1 MYNNMENPNP
11 SYEDML
17 NKLSNQINDLFSRLH
32 YYQALVAEKE
42 NQITRLT
49 NEVSQL
55 KTLIQELSHQPH
67 PAPSYISQQSYTPP
81 TPKQQTTPPSYPSP
95 QLSAPP
101 SYSHPQSSTP
111 PIIKHQLTSTS
122 ISEEE
127 ARINK
132 RKCPNCGA
140 MGFAIKEVDDKN
152 RILSYTPRRIYAKK
166 RVCTKCR
173 FEF

>member
-1 MYNNMENPNP
+1 MEEPNP
-11 SYEDML
+11 DYEAML
-17 NKLSNQINDLFSRLH
+17 NKLSNQINDLFSKLH

-49 NEVSQL
+49 NENSQL
-55 KTLIQELSHQPH
+55 KALIQELSHQPYPPL
-67 PAPSYISQQSYTPP
+67 PAYPSQQPYTPP
-81 TPKQQTTPPSYPSP
+81 TPKQQATRPSYPTP
-95 QLSAPP
+95 QP
-101 SYSHPQSSTP
+101 STP
-111 PIIKHQLTSTS
+111 PPILKQELTSTI
-122 ISEEE
+122 ISDEDT
-127 ARINK
+127 RINK

-152 RILSYTPRRIYAKK
+152 KIISYVPRRIYAKK